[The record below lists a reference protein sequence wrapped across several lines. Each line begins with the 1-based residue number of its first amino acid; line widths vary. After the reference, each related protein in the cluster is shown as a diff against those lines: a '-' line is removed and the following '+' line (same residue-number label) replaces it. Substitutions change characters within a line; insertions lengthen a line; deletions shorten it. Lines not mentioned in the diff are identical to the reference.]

1 MAADVARSAAG
12 QRHDLLQSH
21 TQSLRGFLPSQQ
33 DLLQS
38 HTQSLR
44 GFLPSQQYLLQSH
57 TQNLQGFLQRPG
69 CSFGTTAWR

>member
-12 QRHDLLQSH
+12 QRH
-21 TQSLRGFLPSQQ
+21 